1 MIEEAYVSFEV
12 AKLLKEK
19 GFDEYCHYFYDCE
32 TPNTGYLSNKKYG
45 ESIHNSK
52 VYDGRNLV
60 ACPTHQVAMAWLRE
74 VHGIFIG
81 ISLCQR
87 YENKTDNDTIIM
99 FFFELLNLKE
109 KQLINGFSQEYTHT
123 YEEAVESALKYVLE
137 NLI

>member
-19 GFDEYCHYFYDCE
+19 GFDEYCRYFYDCE

-45 ESIHNSK
+45 ESVHNSK
-52 VYDGRNLV
+52 VYDGRNLA

-74 VHGIFIG
+74 VHNIIIEPESVWNGKEWEYLLFVVTPQNAD
-81 ISLCQR
+81 SPY
-87 YENKTDNDTIIM
+87 YEHNPYK
-99 FFFELLNLKE
+99 
-109 KQLINGFSQEYTHT
+109 S
-123 YEEAVESALKYVLE
+123 YEECIEAALKYVLE